1 MLWPKADFDAAYDKI
16 KQEALS
22 GGCTVLVLLAP
33 TCDSMCAGRILT
45 VSCVTAYFARWV
57 LTLCPVLQYLLRS
70 DNVSYK
76 LKPVSGYDDMHRA
89 YEEEILVAGSEVRT
103 MSSADPR
110 SVACTESLSSCAVQE
125 HRHDQLR
132 RHNRHKSRV

>member
-1 MLWPKADFDAAYDKI
+1 MCLFGQFARFGQVQQSLNRALQLMLWPKADFDAAYDKI

-57 LTLCPVLQYLLRS
+57 SNALPCSAVLAS
-70 DNVSYK
+70 F
-76 LKPVSGYDDMHRA
+76 
-89 YEEEILVAGSEVRT
+89 
-103 MSSADPR
+103 
-110 SVACTESLSSCAVQE
+110 
-125 HRHDQLR
+125 
-132 RHNRHKSRV
+132 